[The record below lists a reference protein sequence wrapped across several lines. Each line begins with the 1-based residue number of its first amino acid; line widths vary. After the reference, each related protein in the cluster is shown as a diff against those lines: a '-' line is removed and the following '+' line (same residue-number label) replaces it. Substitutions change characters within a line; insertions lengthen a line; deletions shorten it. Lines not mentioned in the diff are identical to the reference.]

1 MLKLILKNRR
11 LAFLYMIA
19 FIAVEA
25 IFSAMVFLFYN
36 IIFWKEVNFP
46 PFMDSETFTLTYFYN
61 AYTVRIPVKGFKK
74 AVAYCK
80 SIKHSALVEMNGLP
94 ILVYFNGQFYRAKL

>member
-25 IFSAMVFLFYN
+25 IFSAMVFLFYI
-36 IIFWKEVNFP
+36 IIF
-46 PFMDSETFTLTYFYN
+46 
-61 AYTVRIPVKGFKK
+61 
-74 AVAYCK
+74 
-80 SIKHSALVEMNGLP
+80 
-94 ILVYFNGQFYRAKL
+94 